1 MNLTRRTA
9 TVGGLSL
16 LGTTSLSTL
25 ARADWGELNLS
36 EGLED
41 FWLATDAYIYG
52 YPLVTVEM
60 TRRVATNVAKLDA
73 TRGPMGQLIKFRE
86 YPNASY
92 RDVTAPNADTL
103 YPSAFF
109 DVGNEPWVLSIP
121 DMKDRYFLFPMLDGW
136 TTVFQVPGKR
146 TTGTGAQTYAITRTD
161 WSGTLPAGVK
171 QLKSPTN
178 IVWLLGRIYCTGTPE
193 DYAAVH
199 QLQDECKLLALS
211 AYGKPY
217 TPREGKVDPSIDMK
231 TAVRDQVNRTDAVAY
246 FTLLAQLMK
255 TNPPSPAD
263 APALARYAK
272 IGLVPGKDFDAG
284 KLR

>member
-60 TRRVATNVAKLDA
+60 TRRVATNVAKLEA

-103 YPSAFF
+103 YVSAFF

-136 TTVFQVPGKR
+136 FPSTR
-146 TTGTGAQTYAITRTD
+146 QTHNRH
-161 WSGTLPAGVK
+161 
-171 QLKSPTN
+171 
-178 IVWLLGRIYCTGTPE
+178 GRADLCDHPHGLE
-193 DYAAVH
+193 WDAANGR
-199 QLQDECKLLALS
+199 QA
-211 AYGKPY
+211 
-217 TPREGKVDPSIDMK
+217 T
-231 TAVRDQVNRTDAVAY
+231 
-246 FTLLAQLMK
+246 
-255 TNPPSPAD
+255 
-263 APALARYAK
+263 
-272 IGLVPGKDFDAG
+272 
-284 KLR
+284 